1 MKELP
6 MANVGSL
13 DRSLRF
19 VLGAVL
25 VAAPFLLAE
34 TFAPLGAWRFAV
46 VAWGALMLG
55 TAVFRFCPAY
65 TLLGIRTCPV
75 GKA

>member
-1 MKELP
+1 

>member
-1 MKELP
+1 
-6 MANVGSL
+6 MANVGPL
-13 DRSLRF
+13 DRILRLT
-19 VLGAVL
+19 LGAVL

-46 VAWGALMLG
+46 VAWGVVMLG

-65 TLLGIRTCPV
+65 TLLGIRTCPIV
-75 GKA
+75 KS

>member
-1 MKELP
+1 
-6 MANVGSL
+6 MANVGPL
-13 DRSLRF
+13 DRILRF
-19 VLGAVL
+19 TLGAVL

-34 TFAPLGAWRFAV
+34 TFAPLAAWRFAV
-46 VAWGALMLG
+46 VAWGVVMLG

-75 GKA
+75 PKS

>member
-1 MKELP
+1 
-6 MANVGSL
+6 MANVGPL
-13 DRSLRF
+13 DRILRLT
-19 VLGAVL
+19 LGVVL

-46 VAWGALMLG
+46 VAWGVVMLG

-65 TLLGIRTCPV
+65 TLLGIRTCPIV
-75 GKA
+75 KS

>member
-1 MKELP
+1 
-6 MANVGSL
+6 MANVGPL
-13 DRSLRF
+13 DRILRLT
-19 VLGAVL
+19 LGAVL

-46 VAWGALMLG
+46 VAWGVVMLG

-65 TLLGIRTCPV
+65 TLLGIRTCPII
-75 GKA
+75 KS

>member
-1 MKELP
+1 
-6 MANVGSL
+6 MANVGPL
-13 DRSLRF
+13 DRILRF
-19 VLGAVL
+19 TLGAVL

-46 VAWGALMLG
+46 VAWGVVMLG
-55 TAVFRFCPAY
+55 TAVSRFCPAY

-75 GKA
+75 VKS